1 MKRQKTRTQREELG
15 LALRA
20 LAVLRTHVRYSYSLH
35 PQDGAT
41 AAAECAQRELTTAE
55 KWIRAALK
63 AANKRD
69 EQRHTREAA

>member
-1 MKRQKTRTQREELG
+1 MKTRTQQEELR

-20 LAVLRTHVRYSYSLH
+20 LSTLRTHVRYSYSLH

-41 AAAECAQRELTTAE
+41 RHAEAAQRELTAAE
-55 KWIRAALK
+55 AEIRAALA

-69 EQRHTREAA
+69 EKRHVREAA